1 MSEQEALP
9 NPSQRQLE
17 LLRVVHGY
25 YTEKGY
31 SPSRR
36 DLAEKMGV
44 KSIHTIQ
51 GLVDLLVDKG
61 LLSRTAKIS
70 RGLALTDRGRSLVV

>member
-51 GLVDLLVDKG
+51 GLVDILVEKG
-61 LLSRTAKIS
+61 LLLRSARIS
-70 RGLALTDRGRSLVV
+70 RSLALTERGKGFLV